1 MRAQDLQGNAKRN
14 SVSRVI
20 RVSRDA
26 GHSTQCLEII
36 LYKRM
41 HLFILQFFKT
51 GFDLFERKTG
61 TVVPLNEKKKCT
73 ILTQSLLD
81 WVSKKWSKAR
91 TPSLYDIAQKHRKF
105 DGVQQ

>member
-1 MRAQDLQGNAKRN
+1 
-14 SVSRVI
+14 
-20 RVSRDA
+20 
-26 GHSTQCLEII
+26 
-36 LYKRM
+36 M

-61 TVVPLNEKKKCT
+61 TVVPLNEKKCT

-91 TPSLYDIAQKHRKF
+91 TPSLYDIAQKRGKF
-105 DGVQQ
+105 DGFQQ